1 MLQLLQPI
9 VRGLIHLIQPVLV
22 PLCFG
27 LAWLLV
33 GLIFWSVWAAVR
45 DAVRHAKQMHEI
57 PCADC
62 QFFTN
67 SHYLKCP
74 VHPDRALSIDAIN
87 CPDYQPAVYLPKLDD
102 EGVSP

>member
-1 MLQLLQPI
+1 MLQLLHPL
-9 VRGLIHLIQPVLV
+9 VRGLIHLIQPILV

-33 GLIFWSVWAAVR
+33 ALVFWSLWSAMR
-45 DAVRHAKQMHEI
+45 DAVSHAKQMHEI

-74 VHPDRALSIDAIN
+74 VHPNTALSTEAIN
-87 CPDYQPAVYLPKLDD
+87 CPDYQAASYSTLPDD
-102 EGVSP
+102 EVAR

>member
-1 MLQLLQPI
+1 MLQLFQPL

-33 GLIFWSVWAAVR
+33 ALIGWSIWAAMR
-45 DAVRHAKQMHEI
+45 DAVNHAKQMHEI
-57 PCADC
+57 PCANC
-62 QFFTN
+62 LFFTN

-74 VHPDRALSIDAIN
+74 VHPDSALSTDAIN
-87 CPDYQPAVYLPKLDD
+87 CSDYQPAVYQPRLDD
-102 EGVSP
+102 EGVGS